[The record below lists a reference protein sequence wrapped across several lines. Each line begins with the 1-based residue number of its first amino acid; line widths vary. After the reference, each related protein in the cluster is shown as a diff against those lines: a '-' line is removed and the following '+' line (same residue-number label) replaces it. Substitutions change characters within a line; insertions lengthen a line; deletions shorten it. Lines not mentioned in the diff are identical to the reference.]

1 MLDGISNSGQKR
13 LQIYAPW
20 NGQSGTGSSISAQ
33 NTEIGDLLGG
43 VKLPTKEQLEAS
55 LKKVQPQSE
64 EEFTQKVQKYFE
76 EQAKKDNE
84 QNNRIMPYF
93 PNLTEPE
100 EKLID
105 PNSDLGKKI
114 AKVLDDLQKNP
125 QLIQKSEEKLIDPN
139 SDLGK
144 KIAGAIDSR
153 NNSPK
158 LMLFPSLADDY
169 VPVYKPV
176 TDTDGKQMGPWPEY
190 VLVGYRAKTDNEKK
204 GVELQ

>member
-1 MLDGISNSGQKR
+1 MLDGISNSGQNR

-43 VKLPTKEQLEAS
+43 VKLPTKEQIEAS
-55 LKKVQPQSE
+55 LKKVQPQNLDE
-64 EEFTQKVQKYFE
+64 VAQEFHKQCE
-76 EQAKKDNE
+76 EQAKKDYE
-84 QNNRIMPYF
+84 QNIRIMPYF
-93 PNLTEPE
+93 PNLR
-100 EKLID
+100 
-105 PNSDLGKKI
+105 
-114 AKVLDDLQKNP
+114 
-125 QLIQKSEEKLIDPN
+125 KSEEKLIDPN

-144 KIAGAIDSR
+144 KIARAIDSR
-153 NNSPK
+153 DNSPN
-158 LMLFPSLADDY
+158 LMLCPSLADDY

-204 GVELQ
+204 GYELY

>member
-43 VKLPTKEQLEAS
+43 VKLPTKEQIEAS
-55 LKKVQPQSE
+55 LKKVQPQNQDKI
-64 EEFTQKVQKYFE
+64 TQEVQKYFE
-76 EQAKKDNE
+76 EQTRKDNE
-84 QNNRIMPYF
+84 KAVRVLPYF
-93 PNLTEPE
+93 PNL
-100 EKLID
+100 
-105 PNSDLGKKI
+105 
-114 AKVLDDLQKNP
+114 
-125 QLIQKSEEKLIDPN
+125 QKSEEKLIDPN

-144 KIAGAIDSR
+144 KIADAIDSR
-153 NNSPK
+153 NNSAK

-190 VLVGYRAKTDNEKK
+190 VLVGYRPKTDDEKK
-204 GVELQ
+204 GVELY

>member
-43 VKLPTKEQLEAS
+43 VKLPTKEQIEAS
-55 LKKVQPQSE
+55 LKKVQPQNQDKI
-64 EEFTQKVQKYFE
+64 TQEVQKYFG
-76 EQAKKDNE
+76 EQTRKDNE
-84 QNNRIMPYF
+84 KAIRVLPYF
-93 PNLTEPE
+93 PNL
-100 EKLID
+100 
-105 PNSDLGKKI
+105 
-114 AKVLDDLQKNP
+114 
-125 QLIQKSEEKLIDPN
+125 QKSEEKLIDPN

-144 KIAGAIDSR
+144 KIADAIDSR
-153 NNSPK
+153 DNSPK
-158 LMLFPSLADDY
+158 LMLSPSLADDY

-190 VLVGYRAKTDNEKK
+190 VLVGYRPKTDDEKK

>member
-20 NGQSGTGSSISAQ
+20 IGQGGNWSSISAQ
-33 NTEIGDLLGG
+33 GTEIGNLLGG

-64 EEFTQKVQKYFE
+64 DEFTQKVQKYFG
-76 EQAKKDNE
+76 EQTRKDNE
-84 QNNRIMPYF
+84 NAIRVLPYF
-93 PNLTEPE
+93 PNL
-100 EKLID
+100 
-105 PNSDLGKKI
+105 
-114 AKVLDDLQKNP
+114 
-125 QLIQKSEEKLIDPN
+125 QKSEEKLIDPN

-144 KIAGAIDSR
+144 KIADAIDSR
-153 NNSPK
+153 DNSAK
-158 LMLFPSLADDY
+158 LMLSPSLADDY

-190 VLVGYRAKTDNEKK
+190 VLVGYRPKTDDEKK
-204 GVELQ
+204 GVELY

>member
-43 VKLPTKEQLEAS
+43 VKLPTKEQIEAS
-55 LKKVQPQSE
+55 LKKVQPQNQDKI
-64 EEFTQKVQKYFE
+64 TQEVQKYFG
-76 EQAKKDNE
+76 EQTRKDNE
-84 QNNRIMPYF
+84 KAIRVLPYF
-93 PNLTEPE
+93 PNL
-100 EKLID
+100 
-105 PNSDLGKKI
+105 
-114 AKVLDDLQKNP
+114 
-125 QLIQKSEEKLIDPN
+125 QKSEEKLIDPN

-144 KIAGAIDSR
+144 KIADAIDSR
-153 NNSPK
+153 DNSDK
-158 LMLFPSLADDY
+158 LMLSPSLADDY

-190 VLVGYRAKTDNEKK
+190 VLVGYRPKTDDEKK

>member
-1 MLDGISNSGQKR
+1 MLEGINNSGQKR

-43 VKLPTKEQLEAS
+43 VKLPTKEQIEAS
-55 LKKVQPQSE
+55 LKKVQPQNQDKI
-64 EEFTQKVQKYFE
+64 TQEVQKYFE
-76 EQAKKDNE
+76 EQIRKDNE
-84 QNNRIMPYF
+84 KAIRVLPYF
-93 PNLTEPE
+93 PNL
-100 EKLID
+100 
-105 PNSDLGKKI
+105 
-114 AKVLDDLQKNP
+114 
-125 QLIQKSEEKLIDPN
+125 QKSEEKLIDPN

-144 KIAGAIDSR
+144 KIADAIDSR
-153 NNSPK
+153 NNSAK

-190 VLVGYRAKTDNEKK
+190 VLVGYRPKTDDEKK
-204 GVELQ
+204 GVELY

>member
-20 NGQSGTGSSISAQ
+20 IGQGGNWSSISVQ
-33 NTEIGDLLGG
+33 GTEIGNLLGG

-76 EQAKKDNE
+76 KQAKKDNE

-93 PNLTEPE
+93 PNLR
-100 EKLID
+100 
-105 PNSDLGKKI
+105 
-114 AKVLDDLQKNP
+114 
-125 QLIQKSEEKLIDPN
+125 KSEEKLIDPN

-144 KIAGAIDSR
+144 KIADAIDSR
-153 NNSPK
+153 DNSDK
-158 LMLFPSLADDY
+158 LMLSPSLADDY

-190 VLVGYRAKTDNEKK
+190 VLVGYRPKTDDEKK

>member
-1 MLDGISNSGQKR
+1 MLEGINNSGQKR

-33 NTEIGDLLGG
+33 NTKIGDLLGG
-43 VKLPTKEQLEAS
+43 VKLPTKEQIEAG
-55 LKKVQPQSE
+55 LKKVQPQNQDE
-64 EEFTQKVQKYFE
+64 ITQEVQKYFE
-76 EQAKKDNE
+76 EQIRKDNE
-84 QNNRIMPYF
+84 KAIRVLPYF
-93 PNLTEPE
+93 PNL
-100 EKLID
+100 
-105 PNSDLGKKI
+105 
-114 AKVLDDLQKNP
+114 
-125 QLIQKSEEKLIDPN
+125 QKSEEKLIDPN

-144 KIAGAIDSR
+144 KIADAIDSR
-153 NNSPK
+153 NNSAK

-190 VLVGYRAKTDNEKK
+190 VLVGYRAKTPNEKK

>member
-33 NTEIGDLLGG
+33 GTEIGNLLGG
-43 VKLPTKEQLEAS
+43 VKLPTKEQIEAS

-76 EQAKKDNE
+76 EQAKKDYE
-84 QNNRIMPYF
+84 QNIRIMPYV
-93 PNLTEPE
+93 PTLTEPE

-114 AKVLDDLQKNP
+114 AD
-125 QLIQKSEEKLIDPN
+125 
-139 SDLGK
+139 
-144 KIAGAIDSR
+144 AIDSR
-153 NNSPK
+153 DNSPK

-204 GVELQ
+204 GVELY

>member
-76 EQAKKDNE
+76 EQSKKDNE
-84 QNNRIMPYF
+84 QNNRIMHYF
-93 PNLTEPE
+93 PNL
-100 EKLID
+100 
-105 PNSDLGKKI
+105 
-114 AKVLDDLQKNP
+114 
-125 QLIQKSEEKLIDPN
+125 QKSEEKLIDPN

-144 KIAGAIDSR
+144 KIAKALDDLHKNPQLKKDG
-153 NNSPK
+153 
-158 LMLFPSLADDY
+158 SLSDDY
-169 VPVYKPV
+169 VPVYKPK
-176 TDTDGKQMGPWPEY
+176 TGLDGAVGPWAEHE
-190 VLVGYRAKTDNEKK
+190 LIGYRPKTDDEKK
-204 GVELQ
+204 GVELY

>member
-1 MLDGISNSGQKR
+1 MLEGINNSGQKR

-33 NTEIGDLLGG
+33 NTKIGDLLGG
-43 VKLPTKEQLEAS
+43 VKLPTKEQIEAG
-55 LKKVQPQSE
+55 LKKVQPQNLDE
-64 EEFTQKVQKYFE
+64 VAQKVHKQFE
-76 EQAKKDNE
+76 EQAKKDWENKI
-84 QNNRIMPYF
+84 RVLPYF
-93 PNLTEPE
+93 QNL
-100 EKLID
+100 
-105 PNSDLGKKI
+105 
-114 AKVLDDLQKNP
+114 
-125 QLIQKSEEKLIDPN
+125 QKSEEKLIDPN

-204 GVELQ
+204 GVELY